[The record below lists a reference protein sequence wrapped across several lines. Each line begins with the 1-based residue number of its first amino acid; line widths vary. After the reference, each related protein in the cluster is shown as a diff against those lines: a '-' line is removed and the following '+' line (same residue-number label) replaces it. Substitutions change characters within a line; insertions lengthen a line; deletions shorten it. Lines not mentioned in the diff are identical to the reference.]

1 MCNRKIL
8 ILGASILQL
17 PAIIK
22 AKEMGLEVAVAD
34 YNPLSTGIKYS
45 DVYFNVSTIDVE
57 AIEQLALRYRPD
69 GIITIAT
76 DMPMRSIAVATSALG
91 LPGISLET
99 AIKATDKYEMIR
111 AFDEAGV
118 DCPWYHLI
126 SSLDELRQVSTVISY
141 PCIMKPID
149 SSGSRG
155 VHLVESEKEL
165 YSSYEYSL
173 QQSRCGKVIV
183 EEYLVGDEISVEII
197 VYKGVVHILQ
207 VTDKLT
213 TGKPYFIEIGHS
225 QPSKFLNEDLNRIH
239 QLATRAVK
247 AIGIENGAAHV
258 EMMVTC
264 QGPRL
269 IELGARLGGDCI
281 TSHLVPLSTG
291 IDMIKAVIDI
301 AMGDVP
307 DLTPKFS
314 RGSAI
319 RYFCVNEGTIVSIDG
334 IDSSKKIKG
343 VVDVILTREIG
354 DTVFPI
360 HSSVDRVG
368 MVIASGNTALDAVN
382 SCVKAESNIS
392 ICVK

>member
-1 MCNRKIL
+1 M

-17 PAIIK
+17 PAIKK
-22 AKEMGLEVAVAD
+22 AKDMGLDVIVVDMNPDAVGFKED
-34 YNPLSTGIKYS
+34 GITKLYI
-45 DVYFNVSTIDVE
+45 STIDIPRILE
-57 AIEQLALRYRPD
+57 AARAYRID
-69 GIITIAT
+69 GIMTIAT
-76 DMPMRSIAVATSALG
+76 DMPMRSIAVTTSALG
-91 LPGISLET
+91 LPGISLKT

-155 VHLVESEKEL
+155 VHLVESDDEL

-173 QQSRCGKVIV
+173 QQSRCGKVIL

-197 VYKGVVHILQ
+197 VYKGEVHILQ

-225 QPSKFLNEDLNRIH
+225 QPSKFLNKDFDQIH

-291 IDMIKAVIDI
+291 IDMVKAVIDI
-301 AMGDVP
+301 AMGDEP

-354 DTVFPI
+354 DTVFPM

-382 SCVKAESNIS
+382 TCVKAECNIS
-392 ICVK
+392 IIVK

>member
-1 MCNRKIL
+1 M

-17 PAIIK
+17 PAIKK
-22 AKEMGLEVAVAD
+22 AKEMGLNVIVAD
-34 YNPLSTGIKYS
+34 INPDAVGFKEEGITLLHI
-45 DVYFNVSTIDVE
+45 STIDVHRILE
-57 AIEQLALRYRPD
+57 AARVYQVD
-69 GIITIAT
+69 GIMTIAT
-76 DMPMRSIAVATSALG
+76 DMPMRSIAVVTSALG

-382 SCVKAESNIS
+382 TCVKAESNIS